1 MTDYGQTLQF
11 GLSVSPS
18 VDEAG
23 QTAAL
28 VALADGAGL
37 DLIAIQD
44 HPYQPRFL
52 DTWSLIAFL
61 AARTEQIRFF
71 PDVANLA
78 LRPPAMLAKAA
89 ASLDRLTGGRIE
101 LGLGSG
107 GFGDAAAAMGGPHRS
122 PAEAVAATEEALQI
136 IRLLTEQDRPVTFAG
151 AHYQLH
157 QHRPGPAPAHPLG
170 LWLGVYQPRMLRLT
184 GRLADGWVCPL
195 NLYVPPE
202 RVPEAQATIDRAQR
216 ARGAHRRRSAASI
229 TWPGRSAARR
239 AGAAASVARR
249 RIGRRRWPAGR
260 PNSASTPSSSG
271 HRARTPPRWS
281 ASPGR
286 SSRGR
291 ANSWRKPGAR
301 ATEPRRR
308 RDPRLVLAP
317 PGPRRGTSRRP
328 LEVS

>member
-11 GLSVSPS
+11 GLSVSPAA
-18 VDEAG
+18 DEAE

-28 VALADGAGL
+28 VALADAAGL

-107 GFGDAAAAMGGPHRS
+107 GFGDAAAAMGGPQRS
-122 PAEAVAATEEALQI
+122 PAEAVAATEEALQV
-136 IRLLTEQDRPVTFAG
+136 IRLLTEQDRPLTFAG
-151 AHYQLH
+151 AYYQLH
-157 QHRPGPAPAHPLG
+157 RHRPGPAPAHPLG

-202 RVPEAQATIDRAQR
+202 RVPEAQATIDRA
-216 ARGAHRRRSAASI
+216 AEG
-229 TWPGRSAARR
+229 
-239 AGAAASVARR
+239 
-249 RIGRRRWPAGR
+249 AGR
-260 PNSASTPSSSG
+260 PPSAIRRIYNVVGAIGGPAGGRGGLAGSAADWAATLARWATELGFDTFIFWPSSADTAQVE
-271 HRARTPPRWS
+271 RFAREVIPRTRELV
-281 ASPGR
+281 AQAR
-286 SSRGR
+286 SRS
-291 ANSWRKPGAR
+291 N
-301 ATEPRRR
+301 
-308 RDPRLVLAP
+308 
-317 PGPRRGTSRRP
+317 
-328 LEVS
+328 